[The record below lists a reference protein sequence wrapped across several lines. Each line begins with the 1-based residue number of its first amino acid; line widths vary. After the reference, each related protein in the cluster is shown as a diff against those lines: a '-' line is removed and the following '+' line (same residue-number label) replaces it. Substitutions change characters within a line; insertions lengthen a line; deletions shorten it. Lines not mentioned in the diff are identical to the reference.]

1 MEDMFSNLAT
11 YGYIALFLYS
21 LGGGFVG
28 LMAAGVLSYMGK
40 MDLATSMAVAMV
52 SNFLGDTLLFYLARY
67 HKHDVLR
74 YFHKHRRKLALSHV
88 LMKKHG
94 SWIIFM
100 QKFVYGIKTLI
111 PLAIGI
117 TKYDFTRFTVLNFLA
132 AILWALVVGIGSY
145 LAGKPI
151 MKVYEAIAER
161 PWIAPIILI
170 VLAGAIWLYLS
181 KASKKPKLQN

>member
-40 MDLATSMAVAMV
+40 LDIAASITVATV
-52 SNFLGDTLLFYLARY
+52 SNFLGDMLLFYLARY
-67 HKHDVLR
+67 HKHDVLK
-74 YFHKHRRKLALSHV
+74 YFHKHRRKLALSHL
-88 LMKKHG
+88 LMKRHG
-94 SWIIFM
+94 SWIIFL

-117 TKYDFTRFTVLNFLA
+117 TKYDFTKFSILNFFA
-132 AILWALVVGIGSY
+132 AIVWGVVVGLGSY
-145 LAGKPI
+145 MAGKPI
-151 MKVYEAIAER
+151 MGVYEVIVER
-161 PWIAPIILI
+161 PYIAPLIILALGG
-170 VLAGAIWLYLS
+170 VVWFYLS
-181 KASKKPKLQN
+181 SVSKKRKA

>member
-1 MEDMFSNLAT
+1 MEDMLSSLTT

-40 MDLATSMAVAMV
+40 MDLATSIAVATV

-67 HKHDVLR
+67 HKHDVLN
-74 YFHKHRRKLALSHV
+74 YFHKHRRKLALSHI

-117 TKYDFTRFTVLNFLA
+117 TKYDFGRFTILNALA
-132 AILWALVVGIGSY
+132 AVLWGLVVGIGSY

-151 MKVYEAIAER
+151 MKVYDFIAER
-161 PWIAPIILI
+161 PYLAPLIIL
-170 VLAGAIWLYLS
+170 VLGALIWLYLS
-181 KASKKPKLQN
+181 KATKVKDS

>member
-40 MDLATSMAVAMV
+40 MDLVTSMAVAMV

-117 TKYDFTRFTVLNFLA
+117 TKYDFTRFSVLNFFA
-132 AILWALVVGIGSY
+132 ALLWALVVGIGSY

-151 MKVYEAIAER
+151 MGVYEFIAER
-161 PWIAPIILI
+161 PYVAPIIIL
-170 VLAGAIWLYLS
+170 VLGGMIWFYLS
-181 KASKKPKLQN
+181 QASKKPKPQN

>member
-1 MEDMFSNLAT
+1 MQDMLTNLTT

-40 MDLATSMAVAMV
+40 MDLATSMAVAFV
-52 SNFLGDTLLFYLARY
+52 ANFLGDTLLFYLARY
-67 HKHDVLR
+67 HKHDVLK
-74 YFHKHRRKLALSHV
+74 YFHKHRRKLALSHL

-117 TKYDFTRFTVLNFLA
+117 TKYDFMKFSVLNFLA
-132 AILWALVVGIGSY
+132 AILWTLVIGIGSY

-151 MKVYEAIAER
+151 MKVYEVIAER
-161 PWIAPIILI
+161 PYIAPIILV

-181 KASKKPKLQN
+181 KASKKPQS